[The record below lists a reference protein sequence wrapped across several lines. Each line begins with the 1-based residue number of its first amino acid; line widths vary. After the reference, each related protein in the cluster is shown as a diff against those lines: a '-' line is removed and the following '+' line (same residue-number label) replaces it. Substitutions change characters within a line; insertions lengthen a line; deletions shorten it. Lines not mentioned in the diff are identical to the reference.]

1 MNGTFH
7 DLILIF
13 MIAAVTIL
21 LRALPFLLFPEG
33 RRFPNWSLD

>member
-13 MIAAVTIL
+13 VIAAVTIL
-21 LRALPFLLFPEG
+21 LRALPFCSF
-33 RRFPNWSLD
+33 RRDVGFPNWSLD